1 MIKYLPKYKVYYI
14 KGDKPIL
21 SIASQMRLGFTVL
34 VFECEQYLPIKLLGS
49 DGKCRQTFFLVCLP
63 TTIHRKKNEN
73 KRIRTL
79 SG

>member
-49 DGKCRQTFFLVCLP
+49 DGKCRQTFFWYVYLQQF
-63 TTIHRKKNEN
+63 TEKK
-73 KRIRTL
+73 
-79 SG
+79 